1 MNIECRWNRWGRF
14 RRGINERHTYFVVAK
29 FSSSSP
35 LSSADAELAIAE
47 ALKGLGEDVRP
58 DIVQIGE
65 L

>member
-1 MNIECRWNRWGRF
+1 LSAA
-14 RRGINERHTYFVVAK
+14 GIVGGGIKRHKRATYFVVAK

>member
-1 MNIECRWNRWGRF
+1 MKKQ
-14 RRGINERHTYFVVAK
+14 HTYFVVAK
-29 FSSSSP
+29 FSSSSAV
-35 LSSADAELAIAE
+35 SGADAELAIAK